1 MEDRP
6 GYLVQSP
13 IFFLCIN
20 TVVNHG
26 SYFQHCSKAEGG
38 GGGQTH
44 VQTFSL
50 TMFIIPKDSSK
61 KKLFCLREILGPLNI
76 PWGRGE

>member
-1 MEDRP
+1 MEVIFNI
-6 GYLVQSP
+6 VQK
-13 IFFLCIN
+13 
-20 TVVNHG
+20 
-26 SYFQHCSKAEGG
+26 QRGG